1 MPTSVQNTKTVT
13 EKGPMLIKPENI
25 SFSFQNVI
33 DKLSNCN
40 QKVKDV
46 LRETLQENFRKGGFL
61 RIFPSK
67 NSNIYDKFL
76 SN

>member
-1 MPTSVQNTKTVT
+1 MSLTNPLILEKLLKT
-13 EKGPMLIKPENI
+13 
-25 SFSFQNVI
+25 Q
-33 DKLSNCN
+33 
-40 QKVKDV
+40 QKYKDA

-67 NSNIYDKFL
+67 NSNIYDKFFGPATNI